1 MTKLPELRTA
11 KVIKALN
18 RLGFHESRHK
28 GGHAV
33 YQHEDGRWTTVPLH
47 PTKSVDPD
55 LLADI
60 LKQTKITPEEFL
72 SAIRRRRQA

>member
-1 MTKLPELRTA
+1 MTKLPELKAA

-28 GGHAV
+28 GGHAI
-33 YQHEDGRWTTVPLH
+33 YRHEDGRWTTVPIH
-47 PTKSVDPD
+47 PAKSVDPD

-60 LKQTKITPEEFL
+60 LKQIRVTPEEFL
-72 SAIRRRRQA
+72 GAVRKRKQG